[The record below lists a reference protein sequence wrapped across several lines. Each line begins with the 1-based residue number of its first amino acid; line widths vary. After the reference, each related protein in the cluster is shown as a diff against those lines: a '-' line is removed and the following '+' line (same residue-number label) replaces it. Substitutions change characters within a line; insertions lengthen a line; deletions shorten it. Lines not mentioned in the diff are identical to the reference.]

1 MNTYKCGDVVVIN
14 NRKNSSEKYY
24 KQLPDTVEGI
34 VFEMPFPQ
42 ASKLKIKI
50 EGQTNSRSSKG
61 IFYFPLKE
69 VKLKSDLEIVKWE
82 QVKELLYKY
91 YKQQPDI
98 VSVATVYEDVKQLN
112 KNFFT
117 RKSAACV
124 KND

>member
-50 EGQTNSRSSKG
+50 EGQTNPRSSKG

-69 VKLKSDLEIVKWE
+69 VKLKSDLE
-82 QVKELLYKY
+82 QVEELLYKY
-91 YKQQPDI
+91 YRQQPDI
-98 VSVATVYEDVKQLN
+98 ISVATVYEDVKQLN

-124 KND
+124 RND